1 MVAKEVVD
9 VEGVLEVQEEEE
21 EEDEE
26 ELVTACDWSWLGL
39 DFSAGREGV
48 GGDGGGGAGGDRF
61 LSRLSSGVDDTR
73 TLKVIPP
80 SSSSSSSSLP
90 RSAAPFSRTQTPPC
104 SCSSSS

>member
-9 VEGVLEVQEEEE
+9 VEEMLEEEE
-21 EEDEE
+21 EQE
-26 ELVTACDWSWLGL
+26 ELVRACDWSWLGL
-39 DFSAGREGV
+39 QVTAGREGV
-48 GGDGGGGAGGDRF
+48 EGGGGGGAGGDRF

-90 RSAAPFSRTQTPPC
+90 RSEAPFSRTPTPPR
-104 SCSSSS
+104 SSSS